1 MGSTMKEKLVLL
13 FVLWLF
19 AAIMPGSTVPFLLS

>member
-1 MGSTMKEKLVLL
+1 MKEKPVLL